1 MPSRR
6 ALPTI
11 QVSYSPSWQLTESTP
26 LLRSKNDRRY
36 RIVNAGNNRMSSLR
50 NNAFSLMVVCDSATT
65 LLAAGDDV
73 FLSVSA
79 ILPQECLLLVI
90 LNQKIF
96 RKQ

>member
-1 MPSRR
+1 
-6 ALPTI
+6 
-11 QVSYSPSWQLTESTP
+11 
-26 LLRSKNDRRY
+26 
-36 RIVNAGNNRMSSLR
+36 
-50 NNAFSLMVVCDSATT
+50 MVVCDSATT

-79 ILPQECLLLVI
+79 ILPEECPLLVI